1 MTQSSECVDT
11 LCVTGIAIPSHR
23 LPIRLGFT
31 YFGQDMDTETLKEI
45 DEALAHAV
53 DTRTKTIDSKKHIVD
68 KFIDDLLDSRLELTK
83 C

>member
-1 MTQSSECVDT
+1 
-11 LCVTGIAIPSHR
+11 
-23 LPIRLGFT
+23 
-31 YFGQDMDTETLKEI
+31 MDTETLKEI

>member
-1 MTQSSECVDT
+1 MN
-11 LCVTGIAIPSHR
+11 
-23 LPIRLGFT
+23 
-31 YFGQDMDTETLKEI
+31 TETLKEI

>member
-1 MTQSSECVDT
+1 
-11 LCVTGIAIPSHR
+11 LLSHHTAQ
-23 LPIRLGFT
+23 PIGWALVIYGL
-31 YFGQDMDTETLKEI
+31 DMNTETLQEI

-53 DTRTKTIDSKKHIVD
+53 DTRIKTIDSKKHIVD